1 MQGVARLQ
9 GGGAFGPLPLFF
21 SPVPPGPG
29 GARASE
35 GQVLLQNFRFR
46 GIIRHYIYDLEDI
59 AYV

>member
-9 GGGAFGPLPLFF
+9 GEGPSGPSPFLF

-46 GIIRHYIYDLEDI
+46 GIIRHYIYDLGDI